1 MVFFGRQ
8 SRQDRR
14 RSVRFVFH
22 LPQDLLQME
31 EARSWQPGISAQKGT
46 SAHQAQRRYQSVC
59 LRGKTQNQLRSNEN
73 EIAFAKKI
81 RPLRINNVN
90 LQIVQKERFSEAAA
104 KETGLVRTAERPHN
118 SKETR
123 RGRASGHQICLAR
136 QSEAIPKNFH

>member
-1 MVFFGRQ
+1 
-8 SRQDRR
+8 
-14 RSVRFVFH
+14 
-22 LPQDLLQME
+22 ME
-31 EARSWQPGISAQKGT
+31 EERSWQPGISAQKGT

-104 KETGLVRTAERPHN
+104 KET
-118 SKETR
+118 
-123 RGRASGHQICLAR
+123 RASPSKWTQNMLGKTIRGNTKELSLISTQGDNTPWWRKAWK
-136 QSEAIPKNFH
+136 P